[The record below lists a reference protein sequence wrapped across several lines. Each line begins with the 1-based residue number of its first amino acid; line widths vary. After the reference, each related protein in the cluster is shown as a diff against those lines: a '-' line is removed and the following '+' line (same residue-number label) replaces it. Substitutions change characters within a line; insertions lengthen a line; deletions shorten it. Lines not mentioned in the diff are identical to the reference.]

1 MPSPKSPSFDRDPFK
16 SRKAG
21 SARRRTS
28 QWRAWLEERMAQ
40 HQRLYIIPTRFGVY
54 FLVAS
59 VLVILIGAAY
69 QNNLVNILGFFMLAL
84 LFIAMIAT
92 HENLKGLRVTR
103 VEPAAG
109 FAGELLTLKVYVQN
123 TTGAPKA
130 GCRFAIREFP
140 ISIPSDP
147 RAKIEAQS
155 ESRLQ
160 AGVRAPSRGLHKIHK
175 IRLYTTAP
183 FGLFYVWLW
192 QTADTQVTVYPR
204 RFGERTWQ
212 EAEIGHEASP
222 HASRQPGAEDYSHH
236 SLYQSGESL
245 QRVDWKANARGRP
258 LLTKHY
264 DEARTSGVRLSYQSL
279 AGLDHE
285 QRLEQLS
292 AWVDQATKSGR
303 SFQISLPDGQLG
315 PDRGLAFAQRAWT
328 LLAEQAPPHEDRA

>member
-1 MPSPKSPSFDRDPFK
+1 
-16 SRKAG
+16 
-21 SARRRTS
+21 
-28 QWRAWLEERMAQ
+28 MAQ

-109 FAGELLTLKVYVQN
+109 FAGELLTFKVYVHN

-147 RAKIEAQS
+147 RAKIEAQA
-155 ESRLQ
+155 EARLQ
-160 AGVRAPSRGLHKIHK
+160 AGVRAPSRGLHKVHK

-192 QTADTQVTVYPR
+192 QTADTQITVYPR
-204 RFGERTWQ
+204 RFGDRNWQ

-264 DEARTSGVRLSYQSL
+264 DEARTSGVRLNYQNL
-279 AGLDHE
+279 VGLDHE

-303 SFQISLPDGQLG
+303 SFQITLPNGQLG

-328 LLAEQAPPHEDRA
+328 LLAEQEPPQEGRT